1 MYNLYF
7 ENSRGVRRLVRMMVA
22 EDKLCSTACE
32 ETAKIN
38 PEEDF
43 VLKTQIVNQ
52 LEGFSVCLVQH
63 SFAIEKIEK
72 QV

>member
-22 EDKLCSTACE
+22 EDKLCSAACE

-38 PEEDF
+38 PDYKIYYVRSWE
-43 VLKTQIVNQ
+43 
-52 LEGFSVCLVQH
+52 H
-63 SFAIEKIEK
+63 SNGEIMIDVGSHSEFFIG
-72 QV
+72 VPV